1 MSCQGFVKFLRI
13 FGTNNPKNTKY
24 IDTKLILWI
33 FSFMFLS
40 KSRKSQN
47 LVPRNFILGRFG
59 RKKMPKEK
67 SVKKWDIYF

>member
-1 MSCQGFVKFLRI
+1 
-13 FGTNNPKNTKY
+13 
-24 IDTKLILWI
+24 
-33 FSFMFLS
+33 MFLS

-67 SVKKWDIYF
+67 SVKKWDIHF